1 MLCRSPTPT
10 LRRGVRRLRDLQSE
24 GKCLVSSAE
33 RTSFPLGM
41 ALLVAGAF
49 FMEILDAT
57 IIVPAIP
64 LIAES
69 FGVQPVDVNVAIS
82 AYLVTVAVLI
92 PATGW
97 MTDKFGIRPVF
108 IAAIAVFTLASVGCA
123 LSVSLPMLVAMRI
136 AQGVGGAMMV
146 PVGRLAVLRY
156 SDKVDRVRAIALLT
170 WPALAAPVVA
180 PVLGGAIA
188 TVGSWRWIF
197 IVNIPI
203 GIVGFLL
210 ALKLMRGAPAE
221 SPRPLDGRGLLLL
234 GTGIGAAL
242 IALESIRVS
251 GTDWLLVAI
260 GGAIAVALL
269 FLAVRHLLR
278 APHPL
283 VKLGVLKFRSLRI
296 TVTAGSVYRMVITA
310 VPFLLPL
317 QFQLVYG
324 WTPFMAGLMVSALF
338 IGNLSIKP
346 FTTPLMRRFGI
357 KRVLL
362 VNGLLSVLWFALLAL
377 LHPGLPIWL
386 IVVVLYVSGAL
397 RSIGFTAYNSLAFS
411 DVEGDDLTHGNTL
424 NASVQEL
431 AAGVGIA
438 VAALLL
444 SQFTPLADGELG
456 LAYSWTFGVLAV
468 VLALTLIETVRLPRD
483 AGAAVTGSRR

>member
-1 MLCRSPTPT
+1 
-10 LRRGVRRLRDLQSE
+10 
-24 GKCLVSSAE
+24 
-33 RTSFPLGM
+33 M

-57 IIVPAIP
+57 IITPAIP
-64 LIAES
+64 LIADS
-69 FGVQPVDVNVAIS
+69 FGVEPVDVNVAIS

-97 MTDKFGIRPVF
+97 LTDKFGIRRVF
-108 IAAIAVFTLASVGCA
+108 IAAIAVFTVASIGCA
-123 LSVSLPMLVAMRI
+123 CSVSLPMLVGMRI
-136 AQGVGGAMMV
+136 LQGVGGAMMV

-156 SDKVDRVRAIALLT
+156 SDKTERVRAIALLT

-180 PVLGGAIA
+180 PVIGGAIA

-197 IVNIPI
+197 LVNIPI

-210 ALKLMRGAPAE
+210 ALKLMRGGPE
-221 SPRPLDGRGLLLL
+221 PSTRPLDWRGLLAL
-234 GTGIGAAL
+234 GAGIAAAL

-260 GGAIAVALL
+260 GGGIAVVLL
-269 FLAVRHLLR
+269 GIAVWHLLR
-278 APHPL
+278 TTHPL
-283 VKLGVLKFRSLRI
+283 IKFSVLKFRSLRI
-296 TVTAGSVYRMVITA
+296 TVTAGSWYRMVIVS

-317 QFQLVYG
+317 QFQLVFG
-324 WTPFMAGLMVSALF
+324 WTPFMAGLMVAALF
-338 IGNLSIKP
+338 IGNLTIKP

-362 VNGLLSVLWFALLAL
+362 VNGVLSVGWFALLAVL
-377 LHPGLPIWL
+377 QPGLPVWL
-386 IVVVLYVSGAL
+386 IAGILYVSGAL
-397 RSIGFTAYNSLAFS
+397 RSIGFTAYNTLAFA

-431 AAGVGIA
+431 ASGVGIA

-444 SQFTPLADGELG
+444 SQLTPLVGGDVGQ
-456 LAYSWTFGVLAV
+456 AYSWTFLVLAG
-468 VLALTLIETVRLPRD
+468 VLALTLIETIRLPRD
-483 AGAAVTGSRR
+483 AGAEVSGTRIKR